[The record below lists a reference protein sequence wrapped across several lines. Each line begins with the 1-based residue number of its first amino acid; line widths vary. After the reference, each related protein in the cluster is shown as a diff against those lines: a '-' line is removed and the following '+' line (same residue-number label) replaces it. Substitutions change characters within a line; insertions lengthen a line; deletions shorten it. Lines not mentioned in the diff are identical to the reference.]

1 MRTADVFMN
10 GVPAGNLIEVEK
22 GSFYRFQYLQEYAG
36 HPVSLT
42 MPVMKGLAYSFT
54 SFPTFFRGLLPEG
67 IMLEGLLQQQ
77 KIDRDDYFSQII
89 AIGADM
95 VGAVTVFERLPNE

>member
-10 GVPAGNLIEVEK
+10 GMPAGQLTEIEK
-22 GSFYRFQYLQEYAG
+22 GSLYKFEYLKQYAG
-36 HPVSLT
+36 LPVSLT
-42 MPVMKGLAYSFT
+42 MPVHTIQAYTFN

-77 KIDRDDYFSQII
+77 KIDRDDYFSQLV
-89 AIGADM
+89 ATGADM
-95 VGAVTVFERLPNE
+95 VGAVTVFEQMPHE